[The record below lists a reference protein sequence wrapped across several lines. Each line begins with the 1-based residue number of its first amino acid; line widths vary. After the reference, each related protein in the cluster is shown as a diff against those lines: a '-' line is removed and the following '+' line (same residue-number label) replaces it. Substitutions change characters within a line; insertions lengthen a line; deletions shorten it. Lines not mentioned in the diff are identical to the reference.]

1 MIGEASMNEELDRNL
16 EFRVKMLEQ
25 WCSTFEQQIKDS
37 ALILREADAAVDRIS
52 IVIDKIRKH
61 DEH

>member
-1 MIGEASMNEELDRNL
+1 MNDDMNL
-16 EFRVKMLEQ
+16 EFRVRMLEQ
-25 WCSTFEQQIKDS
+25 WCSAFEQQIKDS

>member
-16 EFRVKMLEQ
+16 EFRVRMLEQ
-25 WCSTFEQQIKDS
+25 WCSTFEQQIRDS

>member
-1 MIGEASMNEELDRNL
+1 MIGEASMNEEIDRNL
-16 EFRVKMLEQ
+16 EFRVRMLEQ
-25 WCSTFEQQIKDS
+25 WCSTFEQQIRDS

>member
-16 EFRVKMLEQ
+16 EFRVRMLEQ
-25 WCSTFEQQIKDS
+25 WCSAFEQQIRDS